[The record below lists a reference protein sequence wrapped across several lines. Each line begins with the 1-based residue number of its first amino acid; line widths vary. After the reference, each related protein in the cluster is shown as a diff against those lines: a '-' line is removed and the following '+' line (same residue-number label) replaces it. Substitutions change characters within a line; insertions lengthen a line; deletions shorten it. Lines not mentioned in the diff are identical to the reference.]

1 MIEEKKEEEVLVEID
16 KEEPEV
22 VKAQETK
29 PEPKQEEAK
38 DEGVEVIRA
47 QVKEYEEK
55 LEAERAEKEA
65 ARQRAE
71 AAEREVAQAK
81 TRVSESEFE
90 ALNSAI
96 SVVDTEK
103 EQAKRELKD
112 AMERG
117 DFDGTVAANEKLS
130 LAITNLE
137 KLKEGKIALERAK
150 VEVSSD
156 PVEGY
161 IQKFSRRSQDY
172 LRKNLDYVRDP
183 VKNKKLIAAHYEAEA
198 EGYTPDTDAYFKF
211 LDEKLSAP
219 KEKKVQENRSAPAA
233 PVSRNSEPSSH
244 SSSEN
249 SSVVKLTPGEA
260 RAATDGS
267 IVWNTGAKKGEPI
280 GIKEYARRKA
290 IMMKNG
296 SYADMNN

>member
-1 MIEEKKEEEVLVEID
+1 MIEEKEEEVIVEIE

-29 PEPKQEEAK
+29 PEPKQEAA

-71 AAEREVAQAK
+71 AAEKEAAQAK

-96 SVVDTEK
+96 SVVDTER

-112 AMERG
+112 AMEKG
-117 DFDGTVAANEKLS
+117 DFDGVVAANEKLS
-130 LAITNLE
+130 LAVTNLE
-137 KLKEGKIALERAK
+137 KLKEGKLALERSK
-150 VEVSSD
+150 VEIQSD

-161 IQKFSRRSQDY
+161 IQRFSKRSQDY
-172 LRKNLDYVRDP
+172 LRKNMDYVRDP

-211 LDEKLSAP
+211 LDDKLSPP
-219 KEKKVQENRSAPAA
+219 KEKKVSENRSAPAA
-233 PVSRNSEPSSH
+233 PVSRGSDTIST
-244 SSSEN
+244 SSSES

-280 GIKEYARRKA
+280 GVKEYARRKA